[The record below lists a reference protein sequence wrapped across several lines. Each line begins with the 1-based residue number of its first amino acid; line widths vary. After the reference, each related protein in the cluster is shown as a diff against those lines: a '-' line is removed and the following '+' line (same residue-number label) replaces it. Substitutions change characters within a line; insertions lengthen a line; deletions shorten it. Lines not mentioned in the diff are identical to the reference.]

1 MLDAEISEPDLAWR
15 LGMDPTSFSLLD
27 RLKAAGP
34 DAAEWNRLHAI
45 YLPLIERWL
54 SRVPGLGDESADVA
68 QEVLVVV
75 CREIPRFERQRE
87 GSFRAWLRKVTVNK
101 VLNYQRQRQRWP
113 AVGLDPADGFLER
126 LSDPNG
132 DLAHEW
138 DRDHDR
144 YVVDKLM
151 AVAQSDFTP
160 ITWEAFRRFGI
171 AGVPAALVAQELGLS
186 ENAVILAKAR
196 VLKRLREEAGDL
208 LE

>member
-1 MLDAEISEPDLAWR
+1 MCLVQLGGHPQGVGRDEILVGYHGRDAPA
-15 LGMDPTSFSLLD
+15 D
-27 RLKAAGP
+27 RG
-34 DAAEWNRLHAI
+34 
-45 YLPLIERWL
+45 
-54 SRVPGLGDESADVA
+54 
-68 QEVLVVV
+68 
-75 CREIPRFERQRE
+75 RQRRVE
-87 GSFRAWLRKVTVNK
+87 QGQGEDHCEQGSQR
-101 VLNYQRQRQRWP
+101 RQRQRRR

-144 YVVDKLM
+144 YVVEKLM
-151 AVAQSDFTP
+151 AVVQSDFTP
-160 ITWEAFRRFGI
+160 ATWEAFRRFGVD
-171 AGVPAALVAQELGLS
+171 GVLAARVAEELGLT